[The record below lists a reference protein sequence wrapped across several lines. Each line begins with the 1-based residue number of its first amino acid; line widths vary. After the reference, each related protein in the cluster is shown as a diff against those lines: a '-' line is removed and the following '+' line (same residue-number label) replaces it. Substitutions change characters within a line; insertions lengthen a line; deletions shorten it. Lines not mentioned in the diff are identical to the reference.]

1 VELAIERGEEPPRRF
16 TLLDASRQARER
28 RLAMEESA
36 ANATNDSDADTESS
50 QASSDEHE
58 IGFNFGQHAGEWT
71 EEDSADYQ
79 PKSEK
84 PSFAMSEPNGH
95 KSAEPKPSF
104 AMSEPKD
111 SDSKAD
117 RYEASKPEA
126 SKPLVESQAADDQP
140 EADQSADA
148 EKKSERRPS
157 EDDTAEIPIGRHHKP
172 PMNDDEG
179 WQAPGW
185 EKKDDSRNPYS
196 Q

>member
-1 VELAIERGEEPPRRF
+1 
-16 TLLDASRQARER
+16 
-28 RLAMEESA
+28 
-36 ANATNDSDADTESS
+36 
-50 QASSDEHE
+50 
-58 IGFNFGQHAGEWT
+58 
-71 EEDSADYQ
+71 
-79 PKSEK
+79 
-84 PSFAMSEPNGH
+84 SEPNGH

-117 RYEASKPEA
+117 RHEASKPEASKPEA

-157 EDDTAEIPIGRHHKP
+157 EDDTAESPIGRHHKP

-179 WQAPGW
+179 WQAPGR
-185 EKKDDSRNPYS
+185 EKQGESRNAETRPQKENKDRHPGEDNS
-196 Q
+196 